1 MCSAAASSELGPA
14 AGWRVR
20 GGGAGATPLYTD
32 NLQRGYRVD
41 GSNSQHGERDGTG
54 GGRCGRLKPR
64 TGTNTGTSTGAP
76 PQARLSLNEQRGRT
90 VRTPAAAHTMFYM
103 CPPAYYPLAL
113 PGLFVERTV
122 GGANEG
128 PTCGACLL
136 GSSQSAPPI
145 ILGSSLCPRPG
156 YWRCGKLPRCRYAV
170 VYAPKGL
177 SLIESRRV
185 MSVPPQGSALL
196 RECSLHRDR
205 DRCACRPVGA

>member
-1 MCSAAASSELGPA
+1 MIHVQRGREL
-14 AGWRVR
+14 
-20 GGGAGATPLYTD
+20 GAGAGAGVAGARWRRWSNTLV
-32 NLQRGYRVD
+32 YRIIYSVFV
-41 GSNSQHGERDGTG
+41 TA
-54 GGRCGRLKPR
+54 
-64 TGTNTGTSTGAP
+64 NTEN
-76 PQARLSLNEQRGRT
+76 RWRT
-90 VRTPAAAHTMFYM
+90 VRTFKAADRHEHGHLDRCTPSGAALAERAERTDRAHRYLRTPAAAHTMFYM